1 LLFAFH
7 AVHYTRLVNRC
18 NRECSFRIKELHVF

>member
-7 AVHYTRLVNRC
+7 AVHYTRLVNRS
-18 NRECSFRIKELHVF
+18 NNNSSFRIKELHVF